1 MGRLYDLLKILAMRQ
16 QQTFIAIPNTPGW
29 YRIATVPVLNSW
41 ILMLSISKGYNTG
54 NSDGALVAISGNWIT
69 ARISTLLPARPV
81 GHATGIKQLR
91 VLVKANSPSY
101 IDGYYDDDLAGYQNG
116 IRFQVIGG
124 LNAHATYSTPLQFEK
139 SAVSAAIPSG
149 YTAITKDI
157 TVAGGGIALPIE
169 RRWPHEVIRHI
180 KAACWPG
187 EVWRRL
193 VASRGYPDTVGS
205 GGDCIGSWWELRLRW
220 REDDSIL
227 SQSVFRANVCV
238 LLKQLY
244 NVLGIGKY
252 ECFNNHLRDDSVY
265 RNKRTNDI
273 RKCSLVRHRQSLIG
287 QEVAA

>member
-1 MGRLYDLLKILAMRQ
+1 MKRLFNILKTLAMRQ
-16 QQTFIAIPNTPGW
+16 QQTYIAIPNTPGW

-157 TVAGGGIALPIE
+157 TVAGGGITLTE

-180 KAACWPG
+180 KAACWPYKNRLAAHTD
-187 EVWRRL
+187 RRL
-193 VASRGYPDTVGS
+193 PHSMGQRNSYNNTICKRRLLVHEHHADVSCCIFASSVHMAAGQFGWRLPQYKLTIKPNNFKRIYKAPRYKDKRDKCAHLLACYRSGIDWGCVA
-205 GGDCIGSWWELRLRW
+205 
-220 REDDSIL
+220 
-227 SQSVFRANVCV
+227 
-238 LLKQLY
+238 
-244 NVLGIGKY
+244 
-252 ECFNNHLRDDSVY
+252 
-265 RNKRTNDI
+265 
-273 RKCSLVRHRQSLIG
+273 
-287 QEVAA
+287 

>member
-157 TVAGGGIALPIE
+157 TVAGGGITLTE

-193 VASRGYPDTVGS
+193 AASWGYPNTVGS
-205 GGDCIGSWWELRLRW
+205 VRRYDDGRNIDIAHTDFVHVYKNLFKSTITFLWRQLRNVFVLDKHKSCGLYQRNGRCYQ
-220 REDDSIL
+220 RENTGYTTYDIL
-227 SQSVFRANVCV
+227 AGN
-238 LLKQLY
+238 
-244 NVLGIGKY
+244 
-252 ECFNNHLRDDSVY
+252 
-265 RNKRTNDI
+265 
-273 RKCSLVRHRQSLIG
+273 RQSLIRL
-287 QEVAA
+287 EVAA